1 MSITFCENRLSS
13 NHLLLR
19 IKSHPLNI
27 MLKVALLKNSYDI
40 ENRRRSVAIK
50 GTGQLTHIEFLLSR
64 EEALVVL
71 AVAKEVAGRREAA

>member
-1 MSITFCENRLSS
+1 MGITFCENRLSS
-13 NHLLLR
+13 NHMPVI